1 MGRLEAFALGN
12 KPGPSFLDAIGN
24 AMGYAWIL
32 LAVSIIREIFGSGAI
47 SLPGMGQVKFLPAE
61 WFMSEGGFYENNN
74 LMILPPMALIT
85 VGVII
90 WIQRSRNQSL
100 IEEN

>member
-1 MGRLEAFALGN
+1 
-12 KPGPSFLDAIGN
+12 
-24 AMGYAWIL
+24 MGYAWIL
-32 LAVSIIREIFGSGAI
+32 LVVSIVREVFGSGAI
-47 SLPGMGQVKFLPAE
+47 SLPGMGQVKFLPAS

-85 VGVII
+85 VGIII
-90 WIQRSRNQSL
+90 WIQRSRNQAL